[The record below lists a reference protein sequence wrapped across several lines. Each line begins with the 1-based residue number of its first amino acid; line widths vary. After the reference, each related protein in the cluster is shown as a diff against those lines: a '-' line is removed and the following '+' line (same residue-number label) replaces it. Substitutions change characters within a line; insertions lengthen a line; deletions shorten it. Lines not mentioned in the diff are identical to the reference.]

1 MKHFELKCSEEIK
14 AIGSWCLVKKIKQS
28 IGGKIYLLA
37 NFQNRFGKKISG
49 CSMLFTIFNT
59 FSQTLIYDRLFFLFS
74 VRKPEKENKPI
85 K

>member
-1 MKHFELKCSEEIK
+1 MDHGAWLKKSNRALVGK
-14 AIGSWCLVKKIKQS
+14 FTYLQTSRIGV
-28 IGGKIYLLA
+28 
-37 NFQNRFGKKISG
+37 GKKISG